1 MFNSDMTS
9 KQARTELKYGIQ
21 MQIKVE
27 FVKQFPYIFYD
38 SFIVFIALLGLFF
51 PVWGTPG
58 RGRCAD

>member
-1 MFNSDMTS
+1 
-9 KQARTELKYGIQ
+9 